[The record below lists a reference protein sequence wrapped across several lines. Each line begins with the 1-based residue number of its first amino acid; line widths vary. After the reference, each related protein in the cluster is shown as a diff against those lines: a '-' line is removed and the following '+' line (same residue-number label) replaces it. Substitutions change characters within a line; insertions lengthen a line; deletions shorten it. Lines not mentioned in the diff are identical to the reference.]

1 MPKIII
7 THEVDNVEHWLTS
20 TKRQEVFAGIARNIE
35 TFVHPTEAN
44 KTGVTM
50 EVDDMDALGAML
62 QSDVGA
68 AAMKYDGVRPET
80 VTMLLG
86 THKLGGNANE

>member
-7 THEVDNVEHWLTS
+7 THEVDNVEHWITS
-20 TKRQEVFAGIARNIE
+20 TKRQEVFAGIVKNIE
-35 TFVHPTEAN
+35 TFVHPTDPN
-44 KTGVTM
+44 KVGLTM

-80 VTMLLG
+80 VTMYVVR
-86 THKLGGNANE
+86 HP